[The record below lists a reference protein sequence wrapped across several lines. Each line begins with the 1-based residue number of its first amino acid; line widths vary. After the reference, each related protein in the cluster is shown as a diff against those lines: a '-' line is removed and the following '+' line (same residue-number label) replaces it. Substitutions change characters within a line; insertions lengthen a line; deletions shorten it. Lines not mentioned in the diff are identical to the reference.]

1 MVATLVRLKLT
12 LLRNG
17 IRASTWQLVSF
28 VLGALY
34 ALFVLVSLGGGLLG
48 LRLAGLDVAG
58 PVVVGAGTL
67 AVLAWALVPLVAFGV
82 DETLDPSRFATLAV
96 PRSRLVPGLLLAGL
110 VGLPGAVTVLLS
122 LTTAV
127 TFSRSAAATAFAAL
141 TGLLGALT
149 AVAASRTTTTAA
161 SALLRGRRTR
171 DVLVVLAG
179 VLLVGVGPAV
189 NVLTSRLGDGARDW
203 AELARTATAVAGWTP
218 PGFAWAAGADA
229 AAGRWGTALLR
240 LLLALAVLAGLL
252 LAWGAALGRNGTGP
266 VGGSGSTT
274 AVRARTGGLAE
285 HLPDTPAGAVARR
298 CLTYWRRDPRYL
310 TGAATVALVPLL
322 LIVLPLT
329 VGPATGPGRWLL
341 AAGPLTAFVT
351 GWSLHDDVG
360 YDHSAFALHVT
371 SGVRGRDDRA
381 GRVAASAL
389 WQVPVLLVLCVAGA
403 LVTGAPEQL
412 PALLGASAALLGAG
426 YGVSSV
432 SSALAPYPVAAPGT
446 NPFSTPRGAATA
458 TLLAQSATTV
468 LTTVLALPA
477 LAAALASVFW
487 EPWAGLAALPLGLG
501 LGALWTWLGV
511 TRGGALLDRRLP
523 EVLAA
528 VSRS

>member
-1 MVATLVRLKLT
+1 MVATLLRLKLT

-17 IRASTWQLVSF
+17 MRSSTWQLVSF

-34 ALFVLVSLGGGLLG
+34 ALFLVATLGAGLLG
-48 LRLAGLDVAG
+48 LRFAGLDVAG

-96 PRSRLVPGLLLAGL
+96 PRRQLVPGLLLAGL
-110 VGLPGAVTVLLS
+110 VGLPGLVTVLLS
-122 LTTAV
+122 LATAA
-127 TFSRSAAATAFAAL
+127 TFSRTTAATAFAAL

-161 SALLRGRRTR
+161 SALLRGRRAR
-171 DVLVVLAG
+171 DVLVVVAG
-179 VLLVGVGPAV
+179 VLLVGVGPGI
-189 NVLTSRLGDGARDW
+189 NVLTSRLADGGRDW
-203 AELARTATAVAGWTP
+203 AELARAAAGVAGWTP

-252 LAWGAALGRNGTGP
+252 LAWGAALGPAGTGP
-266 VGGSGSTT
+266 VGGAGASGP
-274 AVRARTGGLAE
+274 AVRERRGGLLE
-285 HLPDTPAGAVARR
+285 KLPDTPAGAVARR
-298 CLTYWRRDPRYL
+298 CLAYWRRDPRYVM
-310 TGAATVALVPLL
+310 GAATVAVVPLL

-329 VGPATGPGRWLL
+329 VGPATGPGRWML

-351 GWSLHDDVG
+351 GWSLHDDVA

-381 GRVAASAL
+381 GRVIASAL

-403 LVTGAPEQL
+403 LVAGAPEQL
-412 PALLGASAALLGAG
+412 PALLGATAALLGAG

-432 SSALAPYPVAAPGT
+432 SSALAPYP
-446 NPFSTPRGAATA
+446 
-458 TLLAQSATTV
+458 
-468 LTTVLALPA
+468 
-477 LAAALASVFW
+477 
-487 EPWAGLAALPLGLG
+487 
-501 LGALWTWLGV
+501 
-511 TRGGALLDRRLP
+511 
-523 EVLAA
+523 
-528 VSRS
+528 